1 MKAIAVTSH
10 KGSGP
15 SVLAPEILLF
25 PDSSLTVARQPLFLP
40 DFAETWIAHVGIA
53 VRISRLGKTIA
64 SRFASRYYDA
74 VTVALRAVPCGVDA
88 GKALYTSF
96 DGALTLGSWIPADE
110 IDWNVPVI
118 EAAFTPAMLSFDSA
132 AVQYHAA
139 EAIEAAS
146 AYCTLKSGDVIIP
159 EWASTEAPLEQRTTV
174 TASLAGHECLKL
186 KIR

>member
-15 SVLAPEILLF
+15 SVSAPEILLF

-96 DGALTLGSWIPADE
+96 DGALTLGAWIPAEE
-110 IDWNVPVI
+110 IDRDKPI
-118 EAAFTPAMLSFDSA
+118 MDAAFTPAALSFNA
-132 AVQYHAA
+132 ETVQCRVA

-159 EWASTEAPLEQRTTV
+159 GWASVESPLEQRTTV